1 MKSNSVTVLVPTFNR
16 ANFLLQS
23 LTSILGQ
30 TRPADE
36 IIIVN
41 DGSTDDT
48 LELLKPY
55 EDRVR
60 VLSKPNAGKAAALN
74 FGLKHATGD
83 LVWIF
88 DDDDIAALNALEIL
102 VGLIEA
108 NPEASIAYGRHERFS
123 IDPVG
128 EFSNLGTGYWRNCES
143 DEFLAATL
151 DDMFAHQQGMIVR
164 RSLYRLAGPFNE
176 ELVRS
181 QDYEMLIR
189 LARLGT
195 SVSTEETVFFQRV
208 HDGMRGS
215 HAEQIHTA
223 KRDAAWSQFDKVI
236 FRKCYP
242 ELKLDE
248 YLSKGRTVSDPVN
261 KRHALIRRA
270 SVMARK
276 KLWNLTVLDLR
287 EAESTSQQSLSRP
300 EIAALRSTFASKYG
314 CDEILENTNLVD
326 ELCEI
331 ATSSPIGSKIV
342 AALARGLRWKV
353 RSALFDMDPR
363 KSVSYFLIMNK
374 LKKAAAMPTIDI
386 QPAKTTA
393 FSSSEKPQH

>member
-1 MKSNSVTVLVPTFNR
+1 MKTNSVTVLVPTFNR
-16 ANFLLQS
+16 AEFLLQS
-23 LTSILGQ
+23 LMSILGQ

-41 DGSTDDT
+41 DGSTDNT

-88 DDDDIAALNALEIL
+88 DDDDIAAPSALEVL
-102 VGLIEA
+102 VGLLEA
-108 NPEASIAYGRHERFS
+108 NPDADIAYGRHERFS

-128 EFSNLGTGYWRNCES
+128 EFRNLGTGYWRNCES

-164 RSLYRLAGPFNE
+164 RSLYTLVGPFNE
-176 ELVRS
+176 ALVRS
-181 QDYEMLIR
+181 QDYDMLIR
-189 LARLGT
+189 LARLGI
-195 SVSTEETVFFQRV
+195 SESTEETVFFQRV

-215 HAEQIHTA
+215 EVEQIHTT
-223 KRDAAWSQFDKVI
+223 KRDATWSQFDKEI
-236 FRKCYP
+236 FRKCYL
-242 ELKLDE
+242 ELRLNE
-248 YLSKGRTVSDPVN
+248 YLSKGQSTLDPESR
-261 KRHALIRRA
+261 RHALIRRA

-276 KLWNLTVLDLR
+276 KIWNLTVQDLR
-287 EAESTSQQSLSRP
+287 EAQSTSQEPLSRP
-300 EIAALRSTFASKYG
+300 EIAALRSTFSSKYG
-314 CDEILENTNLVD
+314 CDEILENTKLID

-331 ATSSPIGSKIV
+331 ATFSPIGSNIV

-353 RSALFDMDPR
+353 RSALFEIEPR
-363 KSVSYFLIMNK
+363 KLVSYFLVMKK
-374 LKKAAAMPTIDI
+374 LKKAAAMPTLNTL
-386 QPAKTTA
+386 PANATA
-393 FSSSEKPQH
+393 SGSFEKNQH